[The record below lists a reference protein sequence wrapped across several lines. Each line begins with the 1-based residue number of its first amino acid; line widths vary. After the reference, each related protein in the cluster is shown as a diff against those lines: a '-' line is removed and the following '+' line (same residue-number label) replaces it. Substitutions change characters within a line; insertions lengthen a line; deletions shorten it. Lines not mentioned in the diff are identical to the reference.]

1 MHLRFRVEFLDMSLD
16 QMRGSV
22 DCDSKAIYLSLRLCH
37 VKTRSEKKQNSQP
50 SKALSTAKDAAEK
63 VATRLWPGF
72 TSQVSAS
79 MKGGKLK
86 DTYHHIQLVPNEP
99 S

>member
-1 MHLRFRVEFLDMSLD
+1 MSLD

-22 DCDSKAIYLSLRLCH
+22 DYDSKATYLCLRVYH
-37 VKTRSEKKQNSQP
+37 VKARSKKKQNSQP

-72 TSQVSAS
+72 KSG
-79 MKGGKLK
+79 KCINEERRKLK